1 MKDKI
6 KYYLLL
12 LAFLSIMLL
21 ILFFFHDW
29 MEQYSNSLMVLI
41 TFIYVV
47 ATIEICRANIK
58 SAEATK
64 EQLEESKRQ
73 FNETKR
79 LEHMPYMQVSFG
91 EWITSDKRGSYL
103 PDMWLEINRTSDN
116 RSASSG
122 MSIEVTNIGLGLAV
136 NLKCKW
142 ISDGIN
148 EEKHFSTTLLKRDES
163 CKSTFIVSATI
174 PNKEPQYAETSLV
187 ICFDDFL
194 GNHYEQKMNVSFQI
208 HSSHI
213 SLVQYN
219 VKTPEYIEG
228 QEG

>member
-12 LAFLSIMLL
+12 LAFLFIMVL
-21 ILFFFHDW
+21 ILLFFHDW
-29 MEQYSNSLMVLI
+29 IEQYSNSIMVLI

-142 ISDGIN
+142 ISAGI
-148 EEKHFSTTLLKRDES
+148 EQEQHLSASLLKRGE
-163 CKSTFIVSATI
+163 CCNSTFIISAAI
-174 PNKEPQYAETSLV
+174 PEKEPQYADTSLI

-194 GNHYEQKMNVSFQI
+194 GNHYEQTVDISFQI
-208 HSSHI
+208 HPHHI
-213 SLVQYN
+213 SLVQYST
-219 VKTPEYIEG
+219 KPPKYIEG
-228 QEG
+228 